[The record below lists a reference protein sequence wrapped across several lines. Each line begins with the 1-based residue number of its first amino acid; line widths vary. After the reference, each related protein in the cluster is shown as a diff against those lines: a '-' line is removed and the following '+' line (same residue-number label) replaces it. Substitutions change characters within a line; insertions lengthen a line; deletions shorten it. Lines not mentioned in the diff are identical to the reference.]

1 MHRTVNPAS
10 LLLLDTVNV
19 LGGKTTYALANV
31 ASE

>member
-1 MHRTVNPAS
+1 MQRTLKPAS
-10 LLLLDTVNV
+10 LLLLEIVKV